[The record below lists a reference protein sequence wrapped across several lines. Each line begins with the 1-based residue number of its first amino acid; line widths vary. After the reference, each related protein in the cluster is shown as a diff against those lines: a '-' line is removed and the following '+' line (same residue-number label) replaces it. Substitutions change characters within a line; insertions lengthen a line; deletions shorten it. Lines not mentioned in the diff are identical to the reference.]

1 MLSLLPTPNL
11 GSEPFAAYPK
21 RFVSTTGP
29 EICAQA
35 FVEWCRNHGVELRYI
50 EPGKPNQNAYT
61 ERFNRTYRDEVLD
74 LYLFDSLAQVRDIT
88 ERWIRSY
95 NEHRPH
101 ESLGRIPPSVFR
113 QRPAGDSGFELS
125 T

>member
-1 MLSLLPTPNL
+1 MEQLREVRGLPKAIRLDN
-11 GSEPFAAYPK
+11 
-21 RFVSTTGP
+21 GP
-29 EICAQA
+29 ELCAQT
-35 FVEWCRNHGVELRYI
+35 FVDWCREHGVELRYI
-50 EPGKPNQNAYT
+50 QPGKPNQNAYI

-74 LYLFDSLAQVRDIT
+74 LFLFDTLDEVRNIT

-113 QRPAGDSGFELS
+113 QQIAENSSFKLS